1 MGSPAHRRLQPQ
13 ADWLEQVD
21 VKDFEL
27 QPPLFED
34 GDDL

>member
-1 MGSPAHRRLQPQ
+1 MQPQ

-27 QPPLFED
+27 QPPLFEN